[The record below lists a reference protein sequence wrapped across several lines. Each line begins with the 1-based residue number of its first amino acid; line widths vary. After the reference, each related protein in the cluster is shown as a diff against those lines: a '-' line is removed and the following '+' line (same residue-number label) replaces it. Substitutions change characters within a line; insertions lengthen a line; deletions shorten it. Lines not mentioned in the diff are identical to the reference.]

1 MPRFFTSAV
10 QFDEAASVGSAVID
24 GEDGRHI
31 ARALRMHTGDAL
43 TLSDGAGTDYTGEIE
58 SITSDTVMV
67 RLTDKFKNRSEP
79 TLRVTLYPGMP
90 KADKLELITQKA
102 VELGVTKIVPVLTS
116 RSVSRPDAKSVSKK
130 QERLQRIA
138 LEAAKQ
144 SGRGIIPEIGKMTDL
159 ESALKTAPGKKI
171 LFYEG
176 GALVSPDE
184 AEVSVFIG
192 PEGGFDAAEV
202 QLAKQYGATPA
213 TLGPRIL
220 RTETAPLAALS
231 VLMYITGNMQ

>member
-10 QFDEAASVGSAVID
+10 QFDEAASVGSAAID

-43 TLSDGAGTDYTGEIE
+43 TLSDGAGTDYTGRIE

-102 VELGVTKIVPVLTS
+102 VE
-116 RSVSRPDAKSVSKK
+116 SVSRRLCRFDFPQRFRPGAKSVSKK

-138 LEAAKQ
+138 LKPQSRAVAASSRK
-144 SGRGIIPEIGKMTDL
+144 
-159 ESALKTAPGKKI
+159 
-171 LFYEG
+171 
-176 GALVSPDE
+176 
-184 AEVSVFIG
+184 SV
-192 PEGGFDAAEV
+192 
-202 QLAKQYGATPA
+202 K
-213 TLGPRIL
+213 
-220 RTETAPLAALS
+220 
-231 VLMYITGNMQ
+231 

>member
-31 ARALRMHTGDAL
+31 ARALRMHTG
-43 TLSDGAGTDYTGEIE
+43 
-58 SITSDTVMV
+58 
-67 RLTDKFKNRSEP
+67 
-79 TLRVTLYPGMP
+79 
-90 KADKLELITQKA
+90 DKLELITQKA

-176 GALVSPDE
+176 GGEALGALVSPDE